1 MNPKPRSVKR
11 AIFPVCISIRK
22 IILINHFNYL
32 KQGTQNKGLYDKFD
46 LDFLTAY
53 DLIGTIVTFEIN
65 DVNQIKNNI

>member
-1 MNPKPRSVKR
+1 
-11 AIFPVCISIRK
+11 
-22 IILINHFNYL
+22 LINHFNYL